1 MAGRPQLE
9 RHLARQSS
17 SNAGRAAEIL
27 ILLGQADR
35 KGMALA
41 ALAAATGEAKSS
53 VHRTLVALAEYGLV
67 VQNGN
72 RGNYMLGPA
81 TYALAHR
88 SLGVNEIVATYRPA
102 LIDITGRTQFS
113 TYLMVRSGLDTICL
127 DYQMGQIVAQ
137 PYVSGIGGRI
147 PMGVGIS
154 GVCILGMMDARS
166 RDRCLDLL
174 EDRLAQ
180 WDLTRPQI
188 EAEIAEFQRLG
199 FMRGIRRSA
208 GIESLTL
215 TVPINNDH
223 LRGMETAIS
232 LLAPLNVLD
241 AGGERAA
248 IAVMRDAISTAE
260 RHASSPTRSD
270 DMSGR

>member
-1 MAGRPQLE
+1 M
-9 RHLARQSS
+9 ARQSS
-17 SNAGRAAEIL
+17 SNAGRAAEVL

-41 ALAAATGEAKSS
+41 ALAEATGEAKSS

-81 TYALAHR
+81 AYALAHR
-88 SLGVNEIVATYRPA
+88 SLGVNEVVATYRPA
-102 LIDITGRTQFS
+102 LIDITARTRFS
-113 TYLMVRSGLDTICL
+113 TYLMARSGLDTICL
-127 DYQMGQIVAQ
+127 DYQMGQIAAQ
-137 PYVSGIGGRI
+137 PYVSGIGGRV
-147 PMGVGIS
+147 PMGAGIS

-166 RDRCLDLL
+166 RARSLDLL
-174 EDRLAQ
+174 EPRLAE
-180 WDLTRPQI
+180 WELSRPEI

-215 TVPINNDH
+215 TLPITNDR

-232 LLAPLNVLD
+232 LLAPLNILD
-241 AGGERAA
+241 ATDEKKAVTIMRNAILAAERQA
-248 IAVMRDAISTAE
+248 RSTADNE
-260 RHASSPTRSD
+260 DAA
-270 DMSGR
+270 GR